1 MATDLAR
8 LTHSLSGRYR
18 IEREVGSGGMATVYL
33 AHDVR
38 HERRVALKVLRSEL
52 AAVIGAERF
61 LHEIKTTANLQHP
74 HILALFDSGEVDGTV
89 FYVMP
94 YVEGESLR
102 DRLNRETQLP
112 VDEAVRIARE
122 VADALDY
129 AHRHGVVHRDIK
141 PENIL
146 LHDGRA
152 VVADFGIAL
161 AVSRSDSASRMTETG
176 MSLGTPHY
184 MSPEQAMGEREV
196 TSRSDVYALGCVLYE
211 MLVGEPPF
219 TGPSAQAIVA
229 RVVTESPRSLTGQR
243 HTIPPHVDA
252 AVRRALEKLPAD
264 RFKSSAQFAE
274 ALVNPSSGGSAAHA
288 PASHRSSGGV
298 LSRIIRNPWW
308 SWGTAMALAAAAIAL
323 ATRGVLE
330 RGPMPTLRF
339 DVTLDQAS
347 GFTGSTVVLV
357 SPDGRSVITRAI
369 VGQRP
374 ILIAR
379 RLDSLRST
387 VIPGSIG
394 AERPFLSPDGA
405 SIAYS
410 VNGKLVKLPISG
422 GTPVP
427 FGETTWGGGAWN
439 SDGRIAF
446 TKSYQSGLFL
456 LNEAGGAERKLTD
469 PDSSK
474 GELAHWWPQWLPDGK
489 SLLFTAYRSPISR
502 ATIEV
507 LDVESGARKVII
519 EGGSMPKL
527 LPTGHLL
534 FVRDETV
541 LAVGFDAKKLE
552 TVGSPTV
559 VVEDVFMNFSDGH
572 ASWDVSPNGT
582 LAYIAASSAGSRV
595 SVVEVDRRGNERAV
609 IDVPDR
615 YTEPRWAP
623 DGRRISV
630 THAAQR
636 SAQDVWVYDPAR
648 ANRVRITSEEGQDFG
663 AVWSPDGR
671 ELIFMSERPLFEL
684 HRKSSDAS
692 RPSAPFIGGQHDRV
706 TGNVSPDGILA
717 FVLAAPGATEIW
729 TAPLGDAG
737 RATKYLT
744 TGFTLGHP
752 ALAPTGRWMAYDSNE
767 GGRLEVFIQSYPDP
781 TRDRIQVSS
790 GGGSEPWW
798 TKGGR
803 ELAFRRGDSVMV
815 VSVDPLTGAAGRP
828 IALFGGRYASR
839 EDWAVPASYDVT
851 PDGERF
857 LMLKFAAGEERRRV
871 NVVTNW
877 FAELRSK
884 VPR

>member
-1 MATDLAR
+1 MDLAR
-8 LTHSLSGRYR
+8 LTHALAGRYR
-18 IEREVGSGGMATVYL
+18 LERELGSGGMATVYL

-52 AAVIGAERF
+52 SAVIGAERF

-129 AHRHGVVHRDIK
+129 AHRRGVVHRDIK

-161 AVSRSDSASRMTETG
+161 AVSRSDSATRMTETG

-196 TSRSDVYALGCVLYE
+196 TARSDVYALGCVTYE

-219 TGPSAQAIVA
+219 TGPTAQAIVA

-243 HTIPPHVDA
+243 HTIPAHVDA

-264 RFKSSAQFAE
+264 RFM
-274 ALVNPSSGGSAAHA
+274 SAALFGDA
-288 PASHRSSGGV
+288 LITPTATVSSPVPTSQRSGRG
-298 LSRIIRNPWW
+298 LARIVRNPWW
-308 SWGTAMALAAAAIAL
+308 AWGTAMALGAAAIAL
-323 ATRGVLE
+323 ATRGVLD
-330 RGPMPTLRF
+330 RGPMPTMRF
-339 DVTLDQAS
+339 DVPLDQAES
-347 GFTGSTVVLV
+347 FAGTNSVLVTPDGSTVLA
-357 SPDGRSVITRAI
+357 RAI

-374 ILIAR
+374 VLVAR
-379 RLDSLRST
+379 RLDSLHST
-387 VIPGSIG
+387 VIPGSMG
-394 AERPFLSPDGA
+394 ERYFLSPDGQFVA
-405 SIAYS
+405 FAA
-410 VNGKLVKLPISG
+410 NGKLMKLPIAG
-422 GTPVP
+422 GTPVQI
-427 FGETTWGGGAWN
+427 GESSWGGGAWN

-446 TKSYQSGLFL
+446 SKSYQSGLWL
-456 LNEAGGAERKLTD
+456 VNEAGGAERKLTE
-469 PDSSK
+469 PDTAN

-489 SLLFTAYRSPISR
+489 SILFTAYRTPISR

-519 EGGSMPKL
+519 AGGVMGKL

-534 FVRDETV
+534 FARDETV
-541 LAVGFDAKKLE
+541 LAVEFDAGKLE
-552 TVGSPTV
+552 AIGSQTV
-559 VVEDVFMNFSDGH
+559 VIDDVSMIFSDGH

-582 LAYIAASSAGSRV
+582 LAYLRASSAGTRV
-595 SVVEVDRRGNERAV
+595 TVVEVDRNGNERPLIQA
-609 IDVPDR
+609 PDR
-615 YTEPRWAP
+615 YAEPRWAP
-623 DGRRISV
+623 DGKRLSV
-630 THAAQR
+630 TYAAPR
-636 SAQDVWVYDPAR
+636 SANDVWVYDPDR
-648 ANRVRITSEEGQDFG
+648 SSRVRITTEDAADFG
-663 AVWSPDGR
+663 AVWTPDGR
-671 ELIFMSERPLFEL
+671 DLIYMSERPLFEL
-684 HRKSSDAS
+684 YRRTSDAS
-692 RPSAPFIGGQHDRV
+692 RSGSRFIGGLHDRI
-706 TGNVSPDGILA
+706 TGNVSRTGILT
-717 FVLAAPGATEIW
+717 FVLSMSGTSEIW
-729 TAPLGDAG
+729 TAPVDEPQ
-737 RATKYLT
+737 RASRYVAN
-744 TGFTLGHP
+744 GFTLGHP
-752 ALAPTGRWMAYDSNE
+752 AISPDARWMAYDSNE
-767 GGRLEVFIQSYPDP
+767 AGRLEVFIQSYPDP
-781 TRDRIQVSS
+781 TVSRVQVSS

-815 VSVDPLTGAAGRP
+815 VSVDPATGAAGRP
-828 IALFGGRYASR
+828 VALFGGPYQSR
-839 EDWAVPASYDVT
+839 EDWSVPASYDVS

-857 LMLKFAAGEERRRV
+857 LMLKFPEGQELRRV

-877 FAELRSK
+877 FADLRNRK
-884 VPR
+884 ER